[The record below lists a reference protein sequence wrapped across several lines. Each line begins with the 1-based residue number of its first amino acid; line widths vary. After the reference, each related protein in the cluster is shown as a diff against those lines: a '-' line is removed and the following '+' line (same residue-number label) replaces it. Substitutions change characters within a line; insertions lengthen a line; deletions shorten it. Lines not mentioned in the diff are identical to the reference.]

1 VAIAIQLSRMPAQ
14 VAAAQLRRIP
24 PQITGNVSKYLGE
37 TVTVRGQYK
46 QEISEVG
53 FTITEE
59 DIFGDDNF
67 WY

>member
-1 VAIAIQLSRMPAQ
+1 MPAQ
-14 VAAAQLRRIP
+14 VAAHSSGEYHHRLLGP
-24 PQITGNVSKYLGE
+24 PQITGNVSKYLGA

-46 QEISEVG
+46 QKISEVG